1 MVNSQLFII
10 FAAVTYILP
19 KMKKNFLVLTIALFA
34 LCVEAAP
41 PLRVLMPMKINN
53 SATVAPLEVSM
64 ASMAEGA
71 CCASQ
76 SLIGEG
82 QYLQHSG
89 TPRVLTILAAF
100 QDLDFVVNDPV
111 KAFDQ
116 YLNGEKQAD
125 LGNKNQLNIASVR
138 QYFEICSHKQFSP
151 QFDVVGPITLP
162 QKMSYYGGSSSN
174 GSDDKFSDFCKDAME
189 QAKSLVNDWSVYD
202 NDKDGRVE
210 LVCVIF
216 AGFGQNQGGA
226 DSTIWAKASYQ
237 NLKLNDALRI
247 SRFNCSPELFYPQ
260 YPDYINGTG
269 VFIHEFS
276 HCMGLPDLYVT
287 NKNSYANNQG
297 MEAYSVMDYGLYN
310 YNSFAPCPYTAWE
323 QEVMGWT
330 EMEEIKL
337 TDNSQQAFTNLSPVI
352 DGGKAY
358 KLVNADNDRDI
369 IVMENV
375 QQRGLNKKAGGHGL
389 LVYHVDYPYIN
400 VNMNDSPNNNVG
412 HPSVAVVPAGGLL
425 ICSYLR
431 GSNQPY
437 TMEEWQKSIE
447 ASTFPGTKEVT
458 SLTDE
463 MQLPNYCF
471 WNGKTAKNTGFVLSS
486 ISEDTETGTV
496 SFVVSPNETVGV
508 NDVRYKMTDVGGKV
522 YYDLQGRKV
531 VNPTKGL
538 YIVNGKLVHRF

>member
-1 MVNSQLFII
+1 MTMKRQ
-10 FAAVTYILP
+10 IL
-19 KMKKNFLVLTIALFA
+19 LAISLWLLSTALSI
-34 LCVEAAP
+34 VAAP
-41 PLRVLMPMKINN
+41 PLRGLMTMRLNDSTMVIPSSIHRTPM
-53 SATVAPLEVSM
+53 VDD
-64 ASMAEGA
+64 G

-82 QYLQHSG
+82 WYLQHSG
-89 TPRVLTILAAF
+89 SPRVLTILAAF
-100 QDLDFVVNDPV
+100 QDLGFTVNDPV
-111 KAFDQ
+111 QAFDQ
-116 YLNGEKQAD
+116 YLNGDKQED

-369 IVMENV
+369 MVMENV

-471 WNGKTAKNTGFVLSS
+471 WNGKTAKNTGYMLSS
-486 ISEDTETGTV
+486 ISENTETGTV
-496 SFVVSPNETVGV
+496 SFVVSSNETVGV